1 MLKHF
6 MNMENLYE
14 DIPDIMLVLCNALL
28 MAPNES
34 VVELMVSILKQ
45 HLPSNRKRMA
55 TCAHFIDISLHS
67 FGSGTTA

>member
-34 VVELMVSILKQ
+34 VVELMVSIIKQ
-45 HLPSNRKRMA
+45 HLPSNRNLELYHPDKEM
-55 TCAHFIDISLHS
+55 TIP
-67 FGSGTTA
+67 

>member
-14 DIPDIMLVLCNALL
+14 DMTDIMLVLCNALL

-34 VVELMVSILKQ
+34 VVELMVSILI
-45 HLPSNRKRMA
+45 
-55 TCAHFIDISLHS
+55 T
-67 FGSGTTA
+67 

>member
-1 MLKHF
+1 

-34 VVELMVSILKQ
+34 VVESMGSILKQ
-45 HLPSNRKRMA
+45 HLPSNRNLK
-55 TCAHFIDISLHS
+55 L
-67 FGSGTTA
+67 

>member
-34 VVELMVSILKQ
+34 VVELMVSILF
-45 HLPSNRKRMA
+45 
-55 TCAHFIDISLHS
+55 T
-67 FGSGTTA
+67 